1 MLAVTNRVIS
11 VDGWRPKSACEYGGR
26 PTSTLVG
33 DILGGRDKQAQIWFA
48 ENPVT
53 DEDRAAAVPAGK
65 LVVLKM
71 LDWTIIPIENL
82 LARRGGNL
90 IVQVENSDQARLM
103 VEILEKGV
111 DGVLLNT
118 TNVNEIKKTAQIV
131 HGVSEK
137 VGLVEAVVA
146 TVRQLGMGDRACLD
160 LSLIHISEPTR
171 PY

>member
-1 MLAVTNRVIS
+1 MKRLWVNASPYIKEIAIAALESGAEAVVLPDGQSDTVRQFGKIKTVEVSGDLRPGLDVEFIDIS
-11 VDGWRPKSACEYGGR
+11 SKA
-26 PTSTLVG
+26 
-33 DILGGRDKQAQIWFA
+33 
-48 ENPVT
+48 

-118 TNVNEIKKTAQIV
+118 PSVNEIK
-131 HGVSEK
+131 
-137 VGLVEAVVA
+137 
-146 TVRQLGMGDRACLD
+146 
-160 LSLIHISEPTR
+160 
-171 PY
+171 